1 MDKQIKVEAISTR
14 RRSGSVSE
22 SEWEVPCPLKLWTR
36 EMSCSDAPRV
46 LRGAQVEVRL
56 IASPL
61 HTCHQGIRWL
71 EEKQKLGAKD
81 DIVGALAAVLPCLYQ
96 YQIGRA
102 HV

>member
-1 MDKQIKVEAISTR
+1 
-14 RRSGSVSE
+14 
-22 SEWEVPCPLKLWTR
+22 
-36 EMSCSDAPRV
+36 MSCSDAPRV

-71 EEKQKLGAKD
+71 EERQKLGTKD

-96 YQIGRA
+96 YHHHTLHQPLFLFSSVPVYG
-102 HV
+102 